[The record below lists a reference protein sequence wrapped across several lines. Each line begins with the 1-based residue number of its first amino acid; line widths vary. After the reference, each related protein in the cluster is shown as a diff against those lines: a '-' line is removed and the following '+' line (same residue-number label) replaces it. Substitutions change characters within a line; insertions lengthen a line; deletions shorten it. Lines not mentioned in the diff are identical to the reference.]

1 MVDFSVKISN
11 DAGKK
16 FDTNSLVA
24 RFKNLPVQTEPKSG
38 ADVLAANAL
47 IAYFEEKNL
56 AVCDQTRRWLDLYFS
71 ERAGFYAR
79 SKSSGLGV

>member
-1 MVDFSVKISN
+1 MRAILQLKMLAKNLALSIRSAQGTGEKFDTVDFSVKISN

-24 RFKNLPVQTEPKSG
+24 RFKNLPVQTKQESG

-47 IAYFEEKNL
+47 IMHF
-56 AVCDQTRRWLDLYFS
+56 
-71 ERAGFYAR
+71 
-79 SKSSGLGV
+79 